1 MEIQDIKTKL
11 ILAGIAL
18 IAIAAGAW
26 YWYWFAGKSEP
37 IKTAEDVV
45 EAVTT
50 PNLEVPSN
58 PIQNKVPELNP
69 IDRANPF
76 KDAYKNPFEQ

>member
-1 MEIQDIKTKL
+1 MEIPNVKTRL
-11 ILAGIAL
+11 ILVAILLA
-18 IAIAAGAW
+18 AIAAGAW
-26 YWYWFAGKSEP
+26 YWFAVRPEP
-37 IKTAEDVV
+37 IKTPEDIAG
-45 EAVTT
+45 AVTT

-58 PIQNKVPELNP
+58 PVQNKVPELNP

>member
-1 MEIQDIKTKL
+1 MEISDIKTKL
-11 ILAGIAL
+11 ALGAILL

-26 YWYWFAGKSEP
+26 YWFAAKPEP
-37 IKTAEDVV
+37 IKTPEDIAN
-45 EAVTT
+45 AVTT

-58 PIQNKVPELNP
+58 PVQNKVPELNP

-76 KDAYKNPFEQ
+76 RDAYKNPFER

>member
-11 ILAGIAL
+11 VLAAILLVAV
-18 IAIAAGAW
+18 AAGAW
-26 YWYWFAGKSEP
+26 YWFAGRPEP
-37 IKTAEDVV
+37 IKTPEDIV
-45 EAVTT
+45 EAVTN

-58 PIQNKVPELNP
+58 PVQNKVPELNP

-76 KDAYKNPFEQ
+76 KDAYKNPFAE